1 MRNRALSVFLLSS
14 LVFSRNWFLNCVW
27 GPKSNDALTI
37 LLIALL
43 FIAHTCCA
51 SKWQQHQQ
59 ESCREQL
66 KGINLNP
73 CEHIMEKI
81 QAGRRGED
89 GSDEDHILIRTM
101 PGRINYI
108 RKKEG
113 KEEEEEGHMQK
124 CCSEMSELKSPI
136 CQCKAL
142 QKIMDNQ
149 SEQLEG
155 KEKKQMEREL
165 MNLAI
170 RCRLGPM
177 IGCDLSSDD

>member
-1 MRNRALSVFLLSS
+1 MT
-14 LVFSRNWFLNCVW
+14 
-27 GPKSNDALTI
+27 KLTI

-101 PGRINYI
+101 SGRINYI

>member
-1 MRNRALSVFLLSS
+1 MPPPS
-14 LVFSRNWFLNCVW
+14 LHFTSPINSKMTKF
-27 GPKSNDALTI
+27 TI
-37 LLIALL
+37 LLISLL
-43 FIAHTCCA
+43 FCIAHTCSA
-51 SKWQQHQQ
+51 SKWQHQQ
-59 ESCREQL
+59 DSCRKQL
-66 KGINLNP
+66 QGVNLTP
-73 CEHIMEKI
+73 CEKHIMEKI
-81 QAGRRGED
+81 QGRGD
-89 GSDEDHILIRTM
+89 DDDDDDDDNHILRTM
-101 PGRINYI
+101 RGRINYI
-108 RKKEG
+108 RRNEG
-113 KEEEEEGHMQK
+113 KDEDEEEEGHMQK